1 MGQAAR
7 GLARRVGSSLG
18 LGHWHPNAQCPKGQT
33 TDSRLLSSLLIP
45 PFSVAQEGFFCP
57 TTLLNHA

>member
-1 MGQAAR
+1 MR
-7 GLARRVGSSLG
+7 SSGPSSKGVSKEGLG